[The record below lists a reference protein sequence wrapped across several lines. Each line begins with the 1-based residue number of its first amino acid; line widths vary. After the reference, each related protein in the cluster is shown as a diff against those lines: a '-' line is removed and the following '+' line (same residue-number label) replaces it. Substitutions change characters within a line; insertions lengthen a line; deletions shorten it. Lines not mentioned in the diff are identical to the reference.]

1 MAISSAVSILEW
13 RVMRQAGEKSRD
25 GTTNADDA
33 APFSLREPSVKI
45 LRLSAGNEPNN
56 SRKRD
61 EARVGLETATFFDSG
76 NLMSW
81 QGVDS
86 QGGEFVSLFRNVS
99 QSLGTQGNNH
109 AHAVAVDANKFT
121 PSGE

>member
-81 QGVDS
+81 QGEDS
-86 QGGEFVSLFRNVS
+86 QGGE
-99 QSLGTQGNNH
+99 
-109 AHAVAVDANKFT
+109 
-121 PSGE
+121 GETGGEGEGGWLRGKR

>member
-61 EARVGLETATFFDSG
+61 ELINETGEDYARAKDYLDKKKADLEDHKKKLSREHDNNTELEGNVATQERILTKLRD
-76 NLMSW
+76 
-81 QGVDS
+81 
-86 QGGEFVSLFRNVS
+86 
-99 QSLGTQGNNH
+99 
-109 AHAVAVDANKFT
+109 
-121 PSGE
+121 